1 MPSRNEIKEAL
12 PAATYHAYN
21 RGVERRQIFMDGH
34 DYRRFAKQ
42 MRQCLD
48 REPGITLLA
57 YCLMPNHFHLLLQQ
71 TDATAMS
78 RFLQRL
84 TIGYVMYFNKRH
96 RRIGPLFQGKYKA
109 VRIIGPNQLMEVSR
123 YIHLN
128 PERAGLGWRHST
140 YSSIN
145 SYVDPT
151 SEDELVNPRPILDL
165 FDQPSDYKYYLSI
178 GELRS

>member
-1 MPSRNEIKEAL
+1 MPSRHETKEFL
-12 PAATYHAYN
+12 PGAVYHAYN

-34 DYRRFAKQ
+34 DYRRFLRQ
-42 MRQCLD
+42 LRQCLD

-57 YCLMPNHFHLLLQQ
+57 YSLMPNHFHLLLRQS
-71 TDATAMS
+71 DFASMS

-96 RRIGPLFQGKYKA
+96 QRIGPLFQGKYKA
-109 VRIIGPNQLMEVSR
+109 VRVVGAQHLMEVSR

-128 PERAGLGWRHST
+128 PERAGLGWRQHA

-145 SYVDPT
+145 SYVDHDT
-151 SEDELVNPRPILDL
+151 SDGLVDPAPVLSL
-165 FDQPSDYKYYLSI
+165 FDHPNDYQRYLSI
-178 GELRS
+178 MELRS